1 MDQGM
6 QQRMVAGAAMQQSMR
21 ILQANTA
28 ELQQIVSLALQS
40 NPTLE
45 AREPSRQ
52 QEHEGESSAESE
64 SFDSQYWISQLSR
77 EPSLHDHLREQILQ
91 EDFSEDLRAAC
102 LVLLDSIDPR
112 GYLDEDVAQLAR
124 DYGAQ
129 LDLYE
134 RALGCI
140 QQLDP
145 AGVGARD
152 LRECLL
158 LQLQQRGESEG
169 LPARLLRDHWE
180 LLVEHR
186 YELAAQQL
194 GLDVELVREAAARV
208 ARLKPHPG
216 SDFSPD
222 DDSVIFPDVEVVEDE
237 QGDLLVSLTG
247 EDVPQLAINA
257 DYRSMMAQQAENR
270 ELREYL
276 SRCFREAR
284 DLITAIEQRQTS
296 VLHVARA
303 IVVRQEEF
311 FRRGRDHIKP
321 LKMEQIAVDTQ
332 MHLSSVSRA
341 VRGKYVRCR
350 HGVFEL
356 RHFFQRS
363 LGNEQEDMAVSR
375 IHARLRQWIAEEDK
389 AAPLSDSAL
398 VSLFAE
404 EGVTLARRTLAKYRD
419 QLGIPPA
426 SQRR

>member
-28 ELQQIVSLALQS
+28 ELQQIVSQALQS
-40 NPTLE
+40 NPSLE
-45 AREPSRQ
+45 VREPSRQ
-52 QEHEGESSAESE
+52 QEHDGENGSE
-64 SFDSQYWISQLSR
+64 TDRHDSQYWISQLSR
-77 EPSLHDHLREQILQ
+77 DPSLRDHLQEQILQ
-91 EDFSEDLRAAC
+91 EDFSEALRAAC
-102 LVLLDSIDPR
+102 LVLLDSIDSR

-124 DYGAQ
+124 DHGAQ
-129 LDLYE
+129 SDLYE
-134 RALGCI
+134 RALSCI

-169 LPARLLRDHWE
+169 LPARLLRDYWE

-194 GLDVELVREAAARV
+194 GLDVEQVREAAARV

-216 SDFSPD
+216 SDFAPED
-222 DDSVIFPDVEVVEDE
+222 ASVIFPDVEVVDE

-284 DLITAIEQRQTS
+284 DLITAIEQRQMS

-311 FRRGRDHIKP
+311 FRRGRDSIKP
-321 LKMEQIAVDTQ
+321 LKMEQIAADTQ

-375 IHARLRQWIAEEDK
+375 IYSRLRQWIAEEDK

-404 EGVTLARRTLAKYRD
+404 EGVTIARRTLAKYRD